1 MYLFP
6 GNPILTQVIIQAV
19 QGMGGGGL
27 LSLTEIVIADL
38 VPLHQRGAFVGISEL
53 FGFS

>member
-1 MYLFP
+1 
-6 GNPILTQVIIQAV
+6 
-19 QGMGGGGL
+19 MGGGGL

-53 FGFS
+53 FRFTRYFNSSYLCLSSS